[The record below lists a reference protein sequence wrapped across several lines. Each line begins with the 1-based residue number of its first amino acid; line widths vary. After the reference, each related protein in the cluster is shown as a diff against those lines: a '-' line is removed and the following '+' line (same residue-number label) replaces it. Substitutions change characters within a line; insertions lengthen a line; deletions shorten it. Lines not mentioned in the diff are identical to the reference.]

1 MAKKDIIEIAGKR
14 FIRLR
19 TFAEDMG
26 LHIRTVQL
34 WAKEHDMPVIR
45 VGNQMLLDLDDI
57 PEWLDRH
64 KTNPPLSSQRSL
76 CLRHKHHRGA
86 ARLSLQDKDKRKTR
100 LFAARRVEYGG

>member
-1 MAKKDIIEIAGKR
+1 MTEKDIIEVAGKR
-14 FIRLR
+14 LIRLR

-34 WAKEHDMPVIR
+34 WTKDHDMPVIR

-64 KTNPPLSSQRSL
+64 KSKPATCARTKSMRWAYASSQSGEI
-76 CLRHKHHRGA
+76 HSG
-86 ARLSLQDKDKRKTR
+86 QT
-100 LFAARRVEYGG
+100 

>member
-1 MAKKDIIEIAGKR
+1 MNEKDIIEIAGKR
-14 FIRLR
+14 LIRLR

-34 WAKEHDMPVIR
+34 WAKDHDMPVIR

-64 KTNPPLSSQRSL
+64 KSKPATCALTKSMHSAYACPRSGETV
-76 CLRHKHHRGA
+76 HSG
-86 ARLSLQDKDKRKTR
+86 QT
-100 LFAARRVEYGG
+100 

>member
-1 MAKKDIIEIAGKR
+1 MIEKDIIEIAGKR
-14 FIRLR
+14 LIKLS

-34 WAKEHDMPVIR
+34 WAKDHEMPVIR

-64 KTNPPLSSQRSL
+64 KSKPVAYTVAKSMRAANASSRDGETVHSGQ
-76 CLRHKHHRGA
+76 
-86 ARLSLQDKDKRKTR
+86 T
-100 LFAARRVEYGG
+100 

>member
-45 VGNQMLLDLDDI
+45 VGNQMLLDLDDT

-64 KTNPPLSSQRSL
+64 KNEPTAFESAKFVPSAQASPRS
-76 CLRHKHHRGA
+76 GETVP
-86 ARLSLQDKDKRKTR
+86 S
-100 LFAARRVEYGG
+100 G